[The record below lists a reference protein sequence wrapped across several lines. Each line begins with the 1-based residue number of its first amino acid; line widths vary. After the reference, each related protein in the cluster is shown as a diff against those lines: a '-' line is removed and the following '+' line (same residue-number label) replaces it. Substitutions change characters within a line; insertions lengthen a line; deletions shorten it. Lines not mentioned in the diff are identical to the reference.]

1 VQSIDKHVDVSKI
14 QKAHISKETK
24 DEIIAWKCNKAAEKI
39 IWINCKQFE
48 EIIGIENSL
57 KSFLKDKQDQL
68 LILNNKTATLNYM
81 ETHVGFLNKDICRSV
96 AIKNPTVATVGFQ
109 MAVNVILNGND
120 STFFPSTL
128 LPDIFKTYCKKSDAC
143 MALSL
148 YYKATKDFTKAV
160 LNIIEENFYLYMAEA
175 DHRRS
180 QDTISRMEMI
190 MIENKIDIKAIRE
203 DTATIKA
210 SNGRL
215 ERQVGTLVENKSDPR
230 FVIIYRHKDWPAKS
244 YKVAGGLKSDRRFQ
258 KIVSNTDEYEV
269 VSRFS
274 DINNPAKAKK
284 DVIKSYKDKGTIQSL
299 KIIDGAKTYNT
310 IRMGDNTLRKFIK
323 DLKNTDKAYI
333 PPLESSDDDEGED
346 EDDLCT
352 LHTANETITTRYLV
366 ISRTKVK
373 NVDGY
378 NMYVAVSDEPYKNDD
393 RDYNITQV
401 KVNDGDIVKKIVEA
415 FGLVGDYYDD
425 ADDKLTW
432 YATTIKVRTA
442 VAKIVAMAKE

>member
-1 VQSIDKHVDVSKI
+1 
-14 QKAHISKETK
+14 
-24 DEIIAWKCNKAAEKI
+24 
-39 IWINCKQFE
+39 
-48 EIIGIENSL
+48 
-57 KSFLKDKQDQL
+57 
-68 LILNNKTATLNYM
+68 
-81 ETHVGFLNKDICRSV
+81 
-96 AIKNPTVATVGFQ
+96 
-109 MAVNVILNGND
+109 
-120 STFFPSTL
+120 
-128 LPDIFKTYCKKSDAC
+128 
-143 MALSL
+143 
-148 YYKATKDFTKAV
+148 
-160 LNIIEENFYLYMAEA
+160 
-175 DHRRS
+175 
-180 QDTISRMEMI
+180 MEMI

-269 VSRFS
+269 VSRFA

-333 PPLESSDDDEGED
+333 PPLESSDDDEG

-425 ADDKLTW
+425 ADKLTW